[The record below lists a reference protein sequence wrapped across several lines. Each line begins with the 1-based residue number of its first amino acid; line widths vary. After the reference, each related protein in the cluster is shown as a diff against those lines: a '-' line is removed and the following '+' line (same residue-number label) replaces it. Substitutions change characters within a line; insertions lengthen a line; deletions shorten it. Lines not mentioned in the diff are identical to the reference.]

1 MTLSLAAILVGAVV
15 ALYFLGR
22 TTVLTA
28 LICMAAGVA
37 LAPTPMGSVLLM
49 VPKALVTAIGAGF
62 SAVF

>member
-1 MTLSLAAILVGAVV
+1 MTLSLAVILVLTVV

-37 LAPTPMGSVLLM
+37 LAPTPMGPVLLM
-49 VPKALVTAIGAGF
+49 VPRALITALGAGF